1 MSDDDAEAE
10 EPAVELG
17 DGTPVEGAPLA
28 RPASR
33 LTWPVERSE
42 VVRREGATTIR
53 TPDGPQTL
61 ESLLD
66 DVETTYFQSRQEFVD
81 DVQAVIGDGPVA
93 TS

>member
-42 VVRREGATTIR
+42 VVRREGERTIR

-81 DVQAVIGDGPVA
+81 DVEAVIGDGPVA

>member
-42 VVRREGATTIR
+42 VVRREGETTIR
-53 TPDGPQTL
+53 TPDGPQAL

-81 DVQAVIGDGPVA
+81 DIEAVIGDGPVA